1 MCYNLGGES
10 MIYLVFGEQELM
22 INRLVEKLAKET
34 LGEIDEFNLVTFDAY
49 KYPLYEIVNDAS
61 TLPFMSDKKVVV
73 VKNSYFLT
81 GENPK
86 VDFEQSFNELEEYL
100 NNQNDGVTVIF
111 SVVSAKLDERKSLVK
126 KIKEKAKIYA
136 LDNVNKKDLP
146 RVVRQMFDKR
156 GMSITNDALTEFI
169 NRCGEDMY
177 LINNE
182 IEKLSCYKNDLDTK
196 DINLMTPKKLED
208 NVFDMIDAIFN
219 KKEDKVFKIYYDLK
233 VNNSEPITLISLIA
247 SQVRFMYQVMVLKD
261 KGYSESN
268 IANELSCHPYRVKV
282 ALEKVYRLN
291 KIDLTMLLEDLSS
304 LDINIKSG
312 EIDRFV
318 GFELFL
324 LNACK

>member
-1 MCYNLGGES
+1 M
-10 MIYLVFGEQELM
+10 MYLVFGEQELM
-22 INRLVEKLAKET
+22 INKLVDKLAKET
-34 LGEIDEFNLVTFDAY
+34 LEEIDDFNLVVFDAY
-49 KYPLYEIVNDAS
+49 KTPLYEIVNDAS
-61 TLPFMSDKKVVV
+61 TLPFMTDKKVVV
-73 VKNSYFLT
+73 IKNAYFLT
-81 GENPK
+81 AESPK
-86 VDFEQSFNELEEYL
+86 LEFEQSFEELEEYL
-100 NNQNDGVTVIF
+100 ENQNEGVSLIF
-111 SVVSAKLDERKSLVK
+111 CVVSSKLDERKSLVK
-126 KIKEKAKIYA
+126 KIKEKSKVYA

-146 RVVRQMFDKR
+146 RVIKQMFDKR

-182 IEKLSCYKNDLDTK
+182 IDKLNCYKNDLDIK
-196 DINLMTPKKLED
+196 DIMLMTPKKLED
-208 NVFDMIDAIFN
+208 NVFEMIDAIFN

-247 SQVRFMYQVMVLKD
+247 SQVRFMYQVMILKD

-282 ALEKVYRLN
+282 ALEKVYSLN
-291 KIDLTMLLEDLSS
+291 KIDLTLLLEELSD
-304 LDINIKSG
+304 LDIKIKSG

-324 LNACK
+324 LSACK

>member
-1 MCYNLGGES
+1 

-22 INRLVEKLAKET
+22 VNRLVDKLVKET
-34 LGEIDEFNLVTFDAY
+34 LEKIDDFNLVTFDAY
-49 KYPLYEIVNDAS
+49 KYPLYEIVNDAE

-73 VKNSYFLT
+73 VKNAYFLT

-86 VDFEQSFNELEEYL
+86 VDFEQSFDELEEYL
-100 NNQNDGVTVIF
+100 DNQNDGVTVIF
-111 SVVSAKLDERKSLVK
+111 SVISPKLDERKNLVK

-182 IEKLSCYKNDLDTK
+182 IEKLSCYKSDLNIK
-196 DINLMTPKKLED
+196 DIDLMTPKKLED
-208 NVFDMIDAIFN
+208 NVFSMIDAIFN
-219 KKEDKVFKIYYDLK
+219 KKEDKVFEIYYGLK
-233 VNNSEPITLISLIA
+233 ANNSEPITLISIIA

-268 IANELSCHPYRVKV
+268 IANELSCNSYRVKL
-282 ALEKVYRLN
+282 ALEKVYRLS
-291 KIDLTMLLEDLSS
+291 KIDLTMLLEDLSN

-312 EIDRFV
+312 ELDRFV